1 MGRREDTSAPGESSQ
16 VIFQRIPGGM
26 DTIISPLS
34 DPALL
39 IVLLRDYP
47 VDPLRAAHQFVDCVE
62 YIGASLVLSVA
73 TAVVTD
79 LILREG
85 K

>member
-1 MGRREDTSAPGESSQ
+1 MKNMK
-16 VIFQRIPGGM
+16 RIAIPKPM
-26 DTIISPLS
+26 KLSVQILQWELPLIMLWAV
-34 DPALL
+34 ALL
-39 IVLLRDYP
+39 IILLRDYP
-47 VDPLRAAHQFVDCVE
+47 VDPLRAAHQFVDCAE

>member
-1 MGRREDTSAPGESSQ
+1 MKK
-16 VIFQRIPGGM
+16 RIQTAIPRPM
-26 DTIISPLS
+26 KLSVRILQWELPLIMLWAV
-34 DPALL
+34 ALL

-47 VDPLRAAHQFVDCVE
+47 VDPLRAAHKFVDCAE
-62 YIGASLVLSVA
+62 YIAASLVLSVA

>member
-1 MGRREDTSAPGESSQ
+1 MKK
-16 VIFQRIPGGM
+16 RIQNALPKPM
-26 DTIISPLS
+26 KLSVQILQWELPLIMLWAV
-34 DPALL
+34 ALL

-47 VDPLRAAHQFVDCVE
+47 VDPLRAAHKFMDCVE
-62 YIGASLVLSVA
+62 YIGASLVLSFA